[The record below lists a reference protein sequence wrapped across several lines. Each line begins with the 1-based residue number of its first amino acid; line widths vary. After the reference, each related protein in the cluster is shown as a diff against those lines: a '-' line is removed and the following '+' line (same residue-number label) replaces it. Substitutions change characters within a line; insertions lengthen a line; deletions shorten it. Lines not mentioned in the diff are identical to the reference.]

1 MEKYQNRIVGNKC
14 IPERKAIYSDFPKTM
29 DIELQE
35 FLKKERGIQQL
46 YSHQA
51 EMFNKAQNNE
61 NVVITTSTASG
72 KTLSFLLPVIQ
83 EILKNPKTRA
93 IFLYPTKA
101 LASDQYRNMKP
112 FIDYFGQ
119 HKIQAGVYDGDTPPN
134 ERSRIRSSANI
145 ILTNPDMLNTGFLP
159 HHNKDGFK
167 FIFSNLKF
175 IVLDELHTYRGAFG
189 SHIANLMSRI
199 NRICKYYN
207 TSPQYLC
214 SSATIANPVELAQNI
229 CGKAFSLID
238 QDGSPAPEKKYYIWQ
253 PPIIGK
259 DGYRLRPEQ
268 EASNFLPELV
278 VNNESF
284 IAFCKSRRAVEVVLK
299 ESRDEL
305 ADGIIEGV
313 DYSNLIS
320 GYRSGY
326 KPEERK
332 EIENKMVSGIL
343 KGLISTNALEL
354 GIDIGK
360 IDNTVIIGYPGTRA
374 SFWQQSGRAGR
385 SGKQAST
392 YLILDNLPFDQ
403 YIAIDNEW
411 LFSTGSENA
420 VIDKNNLTIQ
430 LSHIRAAAAEIP
442 LTPDDIELFPNLGEV
457 VPVLMNGNELKN
469 ENGRFVWIGKD
480 FPAGDFSLR
489 NMNKESFKLKNK
501 SDFAFLTE
509 MDELQAYREIHKGA
523 IYIHDG
529 QMYQVEEMDL
539 VNRLSIAS
547 PIKINYYTVP
557 FVDKNIKLIKDFDDA
572 SLGRTT
578 KHFGD
583 VQVTDSIVAYKRI
596 QFHNHQNL
604 GFESLDQPLSK
615 SFQTEG
621 ARIVL
626 PKNVSEIFGIA
637 AKNMPDHW
645 KTYFDGM
652 AFSLLSA
659 AKMTTMSANEDINVN
674 TMLENLED
682 GIKTSI
688 CIYDLYVGGLGFAEK
703 VYEVFES
710 IVKQAI
716 KMVSGCKC
724 QSGCP
729 ACVGDYNL
737 DKAVIIWALQNI
749 FEELVAPKE
758 FKVAEQPPKVLL
770 EKQFKY
776 EDLQKNWGIFT
787 NFIRGTGEYLTEF
800 LSNVQEVRINTEKL
814 TLILKNQFYKQWI
827 LDKHNYTNLMNMF
840 KHYVELPN
848 NFSIDVEVNEDLDK
862 SFKLNKK
869 IQERFA
875 KLNK

>member
-1 MEKYQNRIVGNKC
+1 MEKYQNRIVAKKT
-14 IPERKAIYSDFPKTM
+14 IPERTAIYSEFPNELNAELK
-29 DIELQE
+29 EFLQE
-35 FLKKERGIQQL
+35 ERGIQQL

-51 EMFNKAQNNE
+51 EMFNRAQNNE

-83 EILKNPKTRA
+83 EILKNPKARA

-119 HKIQAGVYDGDTPPN
+119 NKIQAGVYDGDTPPN
-134 ERSRIRSSANI
+134 ERSRIKSSANI

-159 HHNKDGFK
+159 HHNKSGFK

-189 SHIANLMSRI
+189 SHIANLVNRI

-229 CGKAFSLID
+229 CGKEFHLVEK
-238 QDGSPAPEKKYYIWQ
+238 DGSPAPKKTYYVWQ
-253 PPIIGK
+253 PPVVGK
-259 DGYRLRPEQ
+259 DGFRLRPEQ
-268 EASNFLPELV
+268 EAAKFLPNLV

-284 IAFCKSRRAVEVVLK
+284 ISFCKSRRAVEVVLK

-305 ADGIIEGV
+305 KDGIIAGL

-320 GYRSGY
+320 GYRGGY

-332 EIENKMVSGIL
+332 EIENKMVTGIL
-343 KGLISTNALEL
+343 KGLVSTNALEL

-360 IDNTVIIGYPGTRA
+360 IDNTVIVGYPGTRA

-385 SGKQAST
+385 SGKEAFT

-403 YIAIDNEW
+403 YIAIDSEW

-442 LTPDDIELFPNLGEV
+442 LTLDDVEIFPNLGEV

-469 ENGRFVWIGKD
+469 QNGRFVWIGKD

-501 SDFAFLTE
+501 ADLTLLTE

-539 VNRLSIAS
+539 INRLSIAS
-547 PIKINYYTVP
+547 PIEVNYHTVP
-557 FVDKNIKLIKDFDDA
+557 FSNKIIKIVKDFENED
-572 SLGRTT
+572 LGRVT

-583 VQVTDSIVAYKRI
+583 VQVTDLIVAYKRI

-604 GFESLDQPLSK
+604 GFEKLEQPLSK
-615 SFQTEG
+615 SFNTEG
-621 ARIVL
+621 ARILL
-626 PKNVSEIFGIA
+626 PNNVSDILGIA
-637 AKNMPDHW
+637 SSNRPDNW
-645 KTYFDGM
+645 KTYFDGIG
-652 AFSLLSA
+652 FSLLGA
-659 AKMTTMSANEDINVN
+659 AKMITMSTNEDINVN
-674 TMLENLED
+674 CMLENSGEGL
-682 GIKTSI
+682 KSSV
-688 CIYDLYVGGLGFAEK
+688 CIYDLYIGGLGFAEK
-703 VYEVFES
+703 VYEVYDL

-716 KMVSGCKC
+716 TMVRGCKC
-724 QSGCP
+724 NSGCP
-729 ACVGDYNL
+729 ACVGDYSL
-737 DKAVIIWALQNI
+737 DKNLIIWGLENI
-749 FEELVAPKE
+749 LEELQPLKNIE
-758 FKVAEQPPKVLL
+758 MPEQPPKVTL
-770 EKQFKY
+770 EKQFKFD
-776 EDLQKNWGIFT
+776 ELQENWQGFT
-787 NFIRGTGEYLTEF
+787 SFLKSTGEYLTDF
-800 LSNVQEVRINTEKL
+800 ISNVQSVRIHQDQ
-814 TLILKNQFYKQWI
+814 LILIISNQFYKQWL
-827 LDKHNYTNLMNMF
+827 LDEHNYNNLINTF
-840 KHYVELPN
+840 KYYVEVPHR
-848 NFSIDVEVNEDLDK
+848 FSIDVEVNEDINET
-862 SFKLNKK
+862 FGLNKK

-875 KLNK
+875 KLNE